1 MTHLKGP
8 LPTYPSSHVLGVG
21 CSLVATQGKS
31 HCAQQGVRIV
41 AGLSGKQVDWQGRK
55 NPGLFQSALAEGWLE
70 TKENR
75 EQAETPGSLLHTL
88 VERIIKPVT
97 Y

>member
-1 MTHLKGP
+1 M
-8 LPTYPSSHVLGVG
+8 
-21 CSLVATQGKS
+21 ATQGKS
-31 HCAQQGVRIV
+31 HCTQVVRVV

-75 EQAETPGSLLHTL
+75 DGEQAEAPGSLLHTL
-88 VERIIKPVT
+88 VKRVIKPVVHRQEQNVLKVLL
-97 Y
+97 

>member
-21 CSLVATQGKS
+21 CSLVATPGKS

-70 TKENR
+70 TKETDR
-75 EQAETPGSLLHTL
+75 EQAETPGSLL
-88 VERIIKPVT
+88 VERVIKPVAH
-97 Y
+97 